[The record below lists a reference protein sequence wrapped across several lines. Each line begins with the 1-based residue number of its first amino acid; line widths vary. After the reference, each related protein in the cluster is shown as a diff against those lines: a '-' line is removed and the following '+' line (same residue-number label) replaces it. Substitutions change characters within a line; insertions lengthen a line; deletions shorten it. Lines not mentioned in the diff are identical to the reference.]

1 MSSHRPITLYERV
14 VEWNR
19 IPWIWFVAIP
29 PLFPILL
36 FLASLSLDGRWAD
49 LDFFELER
57 VLVVPAIILYIL
69 LLQPALARRFESAMD
84 RLKPRIVLTEE
95 DFDELLSKLMPR
107 PIWEWVSFW
116 VGAGLGILVERPWSV
131 FPHWKAVLFG
141 LFGEGYAFG
150 LILWFLYTSLA
161 RTRALSDLHR
171 QPIGQLVPQEKALDP
186 VILWSLQVALAF
198 LGLFAISAA
207 LLGGRMGS
215 GSTLPFFVGL
225 LLLAIFGY
233 LLKRAVST
241 VLSSVYQSRILY
253 SLILLL
259 LTAVAGTVGYRVLE
273 GWAWMDG
280 LYMTIIT
287 MTTVG
292 YGETHELTA
301 IGRTFTMILVI
312 TSIGIAGYAISTV
325 AGYVVEGEFNRIFRS
340 RRMDKRISKLNGHV
354 ILCGVGRIGREIA
367 EELYKTLTP
376 FVVIEPNEETLRQ
389 LPFLE
394 EVPYLQGDATRDEVL
409 RRAGI
414 ERASG
419 LLATLSD
426 DQANVFLVLSVRA
439 LNPKIRIIARLGNDE
454 NRKKLLRAGAD
465 DVVHTEAIGGLRMAS
480 MMLRPS
486 VVTFLDQML
495 RVTGETLRVEEVVIT
510 PVLADRT
517 LGELNLAER
526 TGLLVM
532 AFKPVDR
539 KTYEFNPPPDTA
551 LRKGDVLI
559 VMGSPKQTAKARQL
573 TM

>member
-1 MSSHRPITLYERV
+1 MSSHQPMTLYERAV
-14 VEWNR
+14 AWNR
-19 IPWIWFVAIP
+19 FPWIWLVAVSAI
-29 PLFPILL
+29 FPILL
-36 FLASLSLDGRWAD
+36 FMASVFLDNRWSD
-49 LDFFELER
+49 LDLSELER

-69 LLQPALARRFESAMD
+69 VLQPMLARRFESAMD
-84 RLKPRIVLTEE
+84 RLKPRIVLTED
-95 DFDELLSKLMPR
+95 DFADLLSKLMPR
-107 PIWEWVSFW
+107 PMWEWISFAA
-116 VGAGLGILVERPWSV
+116 GAAAGILVERPWGV
-131 FPHWKAVLFG
+131 FPYWKAILFG
-141 LFGEGYAFG
+141 LFGEGFAFG
-150 LILWFLYTSLA
+150 LIFWFLYTSLA

-171 QPIGQLVPQEKALDP
+171 QPIGQLVAQEKALDP

-207 LLGGRMGS
+207 LLGGRMG
-215 GSTLPFFVGL
+215 GSSSFPVFAGL

-233 LLKRAVST
+233 LLKRGVST

-253 SLILLL
+253 SLILLF
-259 LTAVAGTVGYRVLE
+259 LTAVAGTVGYRVLQ

-301 IGRTFTMILVI
+301 IGRVFTMILVI

-340 RRMDKRISKLNGHV
+340 RRMDKRISKLNNHV

-376 FVVIEPNEETLRQ
+376 FLVIEPNEESLSQ

-394 EVPYLQGDATRDEVL
+394 EVPYLQGDATRDEIL

-439 LNPKIRIIARLGNDE
+439 LNPKIRIIARLAHDE

-510 PVLADRT
+510 PALADRT

-539 KTYEFNPPPDTA
+539 KTYEFNPPVDTP

-559 VMGSPKQTAKARQL
+559 VMGSPKQTAKARQMTL
-573 TM
+573 